1 MKKMWWLIGL
11 GVLAFVVFAISTLPA
26 SIIASPLAQQG
37 VVVSG
42 VTGTVWNGAA
52 QVVQSGNVDV
62 GSVQWK
68 LHALPLLTGRA
79 VADVNLERVDGSA
92 QGNVS
97 AAMSGRLS
105 LRDVVASLPLAGLPP
120 NFIAGGWTGKL
131 NLKLAAV
138 DIVDRWPTSIVGTV
152 EVLDL
157 AGPAKRPA
165 AMGSYKLVFP
175 EQSQADA
182 LRAALTDIHGPLQFA
197 GTLEL
202 KAADRSY
209 VLDGLV
215 APRPEASQDIVNSLQ
230 FLGAPDAQGRRPIS
244 LAGTM

>member
-1 MKKMWWLIGL
+1 MKKWWLIGL
-11 GVLAFVVFAISTLPA
+11 GVVAFAVFVLTTLPA
-26 SIIASPLAQQG
+26 SIIASPLAKQG
-37 VVVSG
+37 IVVSG

-52 QVVQSGNVDV
+52 QVVQSGSVDV

-68 LHALPLLTGRA
+68 LHVLPLLAGRA
-79 VADVNLERVDGSA
+79 VADVKLDRVDGSA
-92 QGNVS
+92 QGSVS
-97 AAMSGRLS
+97 ATLSGRLS
-105 LRDVVASLPLAGLPP
+105 LRDVSASLPLAVLPP
-120 NFIAGGWTGKL
+120 NFVAGGWTGKL

-138 DIVDRWPTSIVGTV
+138 DIVAGWPTSIVGTV

-157 AGPAKRPA
+157 AGPARRPA

-175 EQSQADA
+175 EQSPADA
-182 LRAALTDIHGPLQFA
+182 LRAALTDINGPLQFA

-202 KAADRSY
+202 TAADRSY
-209 VLDGLV
+209 VLDGLI